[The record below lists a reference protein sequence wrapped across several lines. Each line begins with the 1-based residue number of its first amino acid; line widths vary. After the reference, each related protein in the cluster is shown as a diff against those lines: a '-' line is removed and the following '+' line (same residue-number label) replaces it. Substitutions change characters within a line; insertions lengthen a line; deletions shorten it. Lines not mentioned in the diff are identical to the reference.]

1 MNSLVAFS
9 VRRPVTV
16 AMMTLAV
23 LLFGMVALGKLAVT
37 LLPDLSY
44 PTLTIRTDYDGA
56 APLEV
61 ETLISKPI
69 EESVGVVKG
78 LKSLKS
84 YSRPGRSDVVLEFE
98 WGTDMDWASLEVREK
113 LDLVLLPLDV
123 KAPIILRYNPN
134 LDPVLRLALSAK
146 DADLKALRSFADDD
160 LKQRLEGIDGVA
172 SVRPGGGLEQEVQI
186 LVDDVKAARLGLTLD
201 DISKRLA
208 QENINLAGGRI
219 EDGGRE
225 LLVRTLNQYPD
236 LATMGNTWVADG
248 VRLKDIATIRDGH
261 KQREAISRVNG
272 TEMIELA
279 VYKEGDANTVAMAKA
294 VKAALPRLN
303 KMLPPGAKLT
313 LLYDQSSFIE
323 HAIDEVMSS
332 AWLGGLLAMLVL
344 YLFLRDFKATAIIS
358 LAIPVSVIATFNLML
373 SQTVSLNIMSLGGL
387 ALAVGMLVDNAI
399 VVLENIARYRAQGLS
414 PLEAAHKGGVE
425 VAGAIT
431 ASTLTSLA
439 VFVPLVFVEG
449 IAGQLFRDQALTVT
463 FALSISLLVALSLIP
478 MLAARGKAEQA
489 RVEAAPLRRRALP
502 LMWLLAACYW
512 CWHQLGRGFG
522 LLLKPAAWLFGKGF
536 GGLQGSYQRLLPK
549 ALARPWTTL
558 GIMVLV
564 VAASGLL
571 ATRLPMTLLPN
582 LAQGEF
588 FLDVTLPPG
597 SRLEETDQALDQ
609 LAKAINQDP
618 RIAHAYSQA
627 GGALL
632 ANQGAADNRP
642 NQGRLNIVLKHA
654 SDEMAVTEVLRQA
667 LKNQPGV
674 EGQFQR
680 PALFTFDQDLEVE
693 ISGHNLD
700 SLATAS
706 RLVAAGLE
714 SRPRFTDIK
723 AGSGSGQPE
732 LTVDFDQARL
742 ASLGLTAPQVGKRI
756 ANKVRGTLASRYQLD
771 DRKIDMLVRLDDAH
785 RDEIADLAGLWITP
799 NLPLSAVAKVKERM
813 GPSEITRVDQSRVAL
828 VDAAI
833 AFGDL
838 KGAEADAKAMLA
850 SLKLPPDVR
859 VELAGQSGEREAAF
873 GSLEVALLVAIFL
886 VYLVMASQFESFI
899 QPLLILVTVPLAG
912 AGAVLGLWL
921 TGTPLSVVVFIG
933 LIMLAGIVV
942 NNAIVLI
949 DRVNQLRAEGQHLL
963 DAIAESAESR
973 LRPIVMT
980 TLTTVLGLLPMALGL
995 GEGAEV
1001 RAPMAIAVMSGL
1013 VFATLLT
1020 LVVLPVLLKLTGR
1033 EAAHE

>member
-23 LLFGMVALGKLAVT
+23 MLFGMVALGKLAVT

-56 APLEV
+56 APLEI
-61 ETLISKPI
+61 ETLISKPV

-78 LKSLKS
+78 LKRLTS

-123 KAPIILRYNPN
+123 QPPIILRYNPN
-134 LDPVLRLALSAK
+134 LDPVLRLALSAPEG
-146 DADLKALRSFADDD
+146 DLKALRSFADDD

-172 SVRPGGGLEQEVQI
+172 SVRPGGGLEQEIQI
-186 LVDDVKAARLGLTLD
+186 LVDDVKASQLGLSLAGIAD
-201 DISKRLA
+201 RLKA
-208 QENINLAGGRI
+208 ENINLAGGRI
-219 EDGGRE
+219 EDSGRD
-225 LLVRTLNQYPD
+225 LLVRTLNQYTSLD
-236 LATMGNTWVADG
+236 AIGDTWVADG
-248 VRLKDIATIRDGH
+248 VRLKDIATVQDGH
-261 KQREAISRVNG
+261 KEPDAISRVNG
-272 TEMIELA
+272 QQMIELA
-279 VYKEGDANTVAMAKA
+279 LYKEGDANTVAMATA
-294 VKAALPRLN
+294 VKAALPRLE
-303 KMLPPGAKLT
+303 KMLPPGATLT
-313 LLYDQSSFIE
+313 LLYDQSTFIDN
-323 HAIDEVMSS
+323 AIKEVMDS

-373 SQTVSLNIMSLGGL
+373 FEHVSLNIMSLGGL

-399 VVLENIARYRAQGLS
+399 VVLENVARYRAQGLS
-414 PLEAAHKGGVE
+414 PLEAAHKGGTE

-463 FALSISLLVALSLIP
+463 FALSVSLLVALSLIP
-478 MLAARGKAEQA
+478 MLAARGKDADTVKSA
-489 RVEAAPLRRRALP
+489 PPLRRRALP
-502 LMWLLAACYW
+502 LMWLLAAFYW
-512 CWHQLGRGFG
+512 LWRQAGRLLG
-522 LLLKPAAWLFGKGF
+522 LLFWPLRSAFGAGF
-536 GGLQGSYQRLLPK
+536 NGLAQSYNALLPRC
-549 ALARPWTTL
+549 LARPWLTL
-558 GIMVLV
+558 GALVLV
-564 VAASGLL
+564 VGTCGAL
-571 ATRLPMTLLPN
+571 ATRLPVALLPN

-588 FLDVTLPPG
+588 FLDLTLPAG
-597 SRLEETDQALDQ
+597 ARLEDTDKALNQ
-609 LAKAINQDP
+609 LAQVLKDDP
-618 RIAHAYSQA
+618 RVKHAYTQA

-642 NQGRLNIVLKHA
+642 NKGRLNVVLNHS
-654 SDEMAVTEVLRQA
+654 SDEAQVIDKIRQA
-667 LKNQPGV
+667 LDLRPGV
-674 EGQFQR
+674 EGQFNR
-680 PALFTFDQDLEVE
+680 PALFSFNQDLSIE

-714 SRPRFTDIK
+714 SQSRFTDIK
-723 AGSGSGQPE
+723 AALASGQPE
-732 LTVDFDQARL
+732 LTVDFDHARL
-742 ASLGLTAPQVGKRI
+742 ASLGLTAPQVGHRI
-756 ANKVRGTLASRYQLD
+756 ADKVKGALASQYQLD
-771 DRKIDMLVRLDDAH
+771 DRKIDMLVRLDDSH
-785 RDEIADLAGLWITP
+785 RDEVADVAGLWITP
-799 NLPLSAVAKVKERM
+799 QLPLSAVAKVSQRM
-813 GPSEITRVDQSRVAL
+813 GPSEITRIDQSRVAL

-833 AFGDL
+833 AQGDL
-838 KGAEADAKAMLA
+838 KEGEQAAKAVIA
-850 SLKLPPDVR
+850 SLKLPPDVHL
-859 VELAGQSGEREAAF
+859 ELGGQSGERQAAF
-873 GSLEVALLVAIFL
+873 SSLEAALLVAIFL

-912 AGAVLGLWL
+912 AGAALGLWL
-921 TGTPLSVVVFIG
+921 TNTPLSVVVFIG

-949 DRVNQLRAEGQHLL
+949 DRVNQLRAEGAALQS
-963 DAIAESAESR
+963 AIIQSAQSR

-980 TLTTVLGLLPMALGL
+980 TLTTVLGLLPMVLGF
-995 GEGAEV
+995 GDGSEV

-1020 LVVLPVLLKLTGR
+1020 LIVLPVLLKLTSR
-1033 EAAHE
+1033 ESAHE

>member
-23 LLFGMVALGKLAVT
+23 LLFGMVSLGKLAVT

-56 APLEV
+56 APLEI
-61 ETLISKPI
+61 ETLISKPV

-78 LKSLKS
+78 LKTLTS

-123 KAPIILRYNPN
+123 DPPIILRYNPN
-134 LDPVLRLALSAK
+134 LDPVLRLALSAPE
-146 DADLKALRSFADDD
+146 ADLKQLRSFADDD

-186 LVDDVKAARLGLTLD
+186 LVDDVKAARLGLNLS
-201 DISKRLA
+201 DIAKRLE
-208 QENINLAGGRI
+208 QENVNQAGGRI
-219 EDGGRE
+219 EDSGRE

-236 LATMGNTWVADG
+236 LASMGNTWVADG
-248 VRLKDIATIRDGH
+248 VRLKDIATVRDGH
-261 KQREAISRVNG
+261 KERDAISRVSG
-272 TEMIELA
+272 AEMIELA
-279 VYKEGDANTVAMAKA
+279 IYKEGDANTVAMAKA
-294 VKAALPRLN
+294 VKAALPRLQ
-303 KMLPPGAKLT
+303 KMLPPGAELT
-313 LLYDQSSFIE
+313 LLYDQSGFIE
-323 HAIDEVMSS
+323 QAINEVMGS
-332 AWLGGLLAMLVL
+332 AWIGGILAMLVL
-344 YLFLRDFKATAIIS
+344 YLFLRDFKATVIIS

-399 VVLENIARYRAQGLS
+399 VVLENIARYRAKGLS
-414 PLEAAHKGGVE
+414 PLEAAQQGGQE

-463 FALSISLLVALSLIP
+463 FALSVSLLVALSLIP
-478 MLAARGKAEQA
+478 MLAARGAKEQSQA
-489 RVEAAPLRRRALP
+489 QPLRRRALP
-502 LMWLLAACYW
+502 MMWLLAGLYW
-512 CWHQLGRGFG
+512 CWHQAGRLLG
-522 LLLKPAAWLFGKGF
+522 LLLWPFRALFGKGF
-536 GGLQGSYQRLLPK
+536 GGLQSGYERLLPK
-549 ALARPWTTL
+549 ALARPFITL
-558 GIMVLV
+558 ATVLLV

-571 ATRLPMTLLPN
+571 ASRLPMTLLPN

-597 SRLEETDQALDQ
+597 SRLEETDKLLDK
-609 LAKAINQDP
+609 LAKAIADDP
-618 RIAHAYSQA
+618 RVKHAYSQS

-642 NQGRLNIVLKHA
+642 NQGRLNVVLNSA
-654 SDEMAVTEVLRQA
+654 ADEEAVIAKLRQS
-667 LKNQPGV
+667 LYRQPGV
-674 EGQFQR
+674 EGQFNR
-680 PALFTFDQDLEVE
+680 PALFTFDQDIRVE
-693 ISGHNLD
+693 IAGHNLD

-714 SRPRFTDIK
+714 SQGRFADVK
-723 AGSGSGQPE
+723 AGLASGQPE
-732 LTVDFDQARL
+732 LTVSFDQARL
-742 ASLGLTAPQVGKRI
+742 ASLDLTAPEVGKRI

-771 DRKIDMLVRLDDAH
+771 DRKIDMLVRLDDNH
-785 RDEIADLAGLWITP
+785 RDEVADLAGLWITRD
-799 NLPLSAVAKVKERM
+799 LPLSAVAKVEERM
-813 GPSEITRVDQSRVAL
+813 GPSEITRIDQSRVAL
-828 VDAAI
+828 VDAAL
-833 AFGDL
+833 AYGDL
-838 KGAEADAKAMLA
+838 KAAEVAAQDMLA
-850 SLKLPPDVR
+850 GLSLPADVR
-859 VELAGQSGEREAAF
+859 VSLAGQSGERQAAF
-873 GSLEVALLVAIFL
+873 ASLEAALLVAIFL

-912 AGAVLGLWL
+912 AGAALGLWL
-921 TGTPLSVVVFIG
+921 TNTPLSVVVFIG

-949 DRVNQLRAEGQHLL
+949 DRVNQLRAQGESLQAAILEAGQ
-963 DAIAESAESR
+963 SR
-973 LRPIVMT
+973 LRPIIMT

-1001 RAPMAIAVMSGL
+1001 RAPMAIAVMAGL
-1013 VFATLLT
+1013 VFATILT
-1020 LVVLPVLLKLTGR
+1020 LVVLPVLLQLTGR
-1033 EAAHE
+1033 ETAHE